1 MENSLSKMRPQLVP
15 EWSEKNLPLTP
26 DTVTYGSNKV
36 VWWKGTCGHEWQT
49 SIKARSAGEKCPIC
63 SGARVLKGYN
73 DFESKF
79 PELAR
84 EWSPKNEPLKP
95 SMLTQAS
102 HKKVIWRC
110 KHGHEWTASVK
121 SRTINGT
128 GCPYCSHNLVLSGFN
143 DLASR
148 FPAIAA
154 EWSERNLPLTP
165 DKVTAFKNTKVWWK
179 CRLGHEWN
187 TLISTR
193 SGGSK
198 CPYCS
203 GIKLRK
209 GFNDLRTLYPQLA
222 TEWSDRNLPLTPDG
236 INEKSAKNVWWKC
249 STCGYE
255 WKSVIRTRVR
265 GGMCPVCADRAVQQ
279 GYNDLA
285 TTDADLLPEWD
296 FDKNSKWTP
305 SNVSRNSMKVV
316 WWRCRAGHSYRAKIT
331 DRTIERKD
339 CPKCEVEFRQ
349 ALPQLLIMMYAAKSG
364 VAVRTDS
371 DKEIGM
377 PLMAYFPELKCAVG
391 VEADTETEKREQS
404 VKAHI
409 CKCNRVDYRIIKRT
423 EDVMQ
428 MAAAI
433 KAVFAHNHI
442 YLNTDSEQDIKEL
455 RERFM
460 SWKYK

>member
-1 MENSLSKMRPQLVP
+1 MENSLRKMRPQLVP

-36 VWWKGTCGHEWQT
+36 VWWKGACGHEWQT

-73 DFESKF
+73 DFESNF
-79 PELAR
+79 PELAK
-84 EWSPKNEPLKP
+84 EWSSKNEPLKP
-95 SMLTQAS
+95 SMLTPAS
-102 HKKVIWRC
+102 HKKVIWQC

-128 GCPYCSHNLVLSGFN
+128 GCPYCSHNLVLAGFN

-148 FPAIAA
+148 FSDVAA

-165 DKVTAFKNTKVWWK
+165 DKVTAFKNTRVWWK

-193 SGGSK
+193 SSGSK

-203 GIKLRK
+203 GIKLLK

-222 TEWSDRNLPLTPDG
+222 AEWSNRNLPLTPDD

-249 STCGYE
+249 STCSYE

-265 GGMCPVCADRAVQQ
+265 GGLCPVCADRAVQQ
-279 GYNDLA
+279 GHNDLA

-296 FDKNSKWTP
+296 FDRNADIRPTK
-305 SNVSRNSMKVV
+305 VSRNSMKVV

-331 DRTIERKD
+331 DRTIAEKP
-339 CPKCEVEFRQ
+339 CPKCEAEFKQ
-349 ALPQLLIMMYAAKSG
+349 ALPQLLIMFYAAKSG
-364 VAVRTDS
+364 ATVKTDS
-371 DKEIGM
+371 DTEIGM
-377 PLMAYFPELKCAVG
+377 PLLAYFPELKCAVEI
-391 VEADTETEKREQS
+391 EAVTVSEKREQS

-409 CKCNRVDYRIIKRT
+409 CKSNHVDYCCIKRT
-423 EDVMQ
+423 DDVMQ
-428 MAAAI
+428 IAVAI
-433 KAVFAHNHI
+433 KEIFAHKHI
-442 YLNTDSEQDIKEL
+442 YLNTDSEQDVNVLKEKFL
-455 RERFM
+455 L
-460 SWKYK
+460 WKNR